1 MGVQIGQALGRGTR
15 RTLSASGIVLLVSML
30 VYQFAMVGAV
40 NTLIA
45 NSLPA
50 EVASEASATGAVGFT
65 FPVSTAVAAAITAAA
80 VVFGAAVFFVATRL
94 LARDLSALGSIPL
107 SLVSHRFGWAFLST
121 LAVSLVLSIVIPIGL
136 VMLLVPGIFLAVSFQ
151 FALFAIGV
159 EDCGP
164 IAALRRSWELA
175 TGNRW
180 RLFGLL
186 LLVFVIGAVMSVA
199 GTVVSLVD
207 PTAGQ
212 LLSVVLNSV
221 VVVVTYGILADA
233 FVQLREESTA
243 GSGTPAL

>member
-15 RTLSASGIVLLVSML
+15 RTLSASGIVILVSML
-30 VYQFAMVGAV
+30 VYQFLMVGAI
-40 NTLIA
+40 NTLIT

-50 EVASEASATGAVGFT
+50 DVTGEAAEIGFT
-65 FPVSTAVAAAITAAA
+65 FPVSTTVAAGMIAVSVLFGTAL
-80 VVFGAAVFFVATRL
+80 FFVATRL

-121 LAVSLVLSIVIPIGL
+121 LAVSVLLSITISIGL
-136 VMLLVPGIFLAVSFQ
+136 VLLLVPGIFLAVSFQ

-164 IAALRRSWELA
+164 LAALKRSWELA

-186 LLVFVIGAVMSVA
+186 LLVFVIGAVVGA
-199 GTVVSLVD
+199 VTTVVSLVD

-212 LLSVVLNSV
+212 LVSIVVNSV
-221 VVVVTYGILADA
+221 VVIVIYGILADA
-233 FVQLREESTA
+233 FVQLREGSTA